1 MTEQS
6 KHEKRQAKIENLL
19 NMAQEGIKDVFESEK
34 YKNYLK
40 VMSKFHHYSFRNN
53 LLIASQKPDAT
64 YVAGYQAWRTKFKR
78 QVQRGEKGI
87 EILGYTPYHRTET
100 DHR

>member
-53 LLIASQKPDAT
+53 LSSIIHLKCWYT
-64 YVAGYQAWRTKFKR
+64 YYLTYLKSIWIYSWICSNYGF
-78 QVQRGEKGI
+78 
-87 EILGYTPYHRTET
+87 YT
-100 DHR
+100 

>member
-1 MTEQS
+1 MAEQS

-53 LLIASQKPDAT
+53 L
-64 YVAGYQAWRTKFKR
+64 
-78 QVQRGEKGI
+78 
-87 EILGYTPYHRTET
+87 
-100 DHR
+100 